1 MSETT
6 RSSVRKTYKLYIGGA
21 FPRSESGRSYPV
33 TAPGGEFIANAAQ
46 ASRKDARDAVRA
58 ARAAQPGW
66 AKATAYNRGQVL
78 YRIAEMLES
87 KRALADAILG
97 SGESA
102 LTELT
107 DRELTDLVSLRRP
120 S

>member
-1 MSETT
+1 
-6 RSSVRKTYKLYIGGA
+6 
-21 FPRSESGRSYPV
+21 
-33 TAPGGEFIANAAQ
+33 
-46 ASRKDARDAVRA
+46 
-58 ARAAQPGW
+58 
-66 AKATAYNRGQVL
+66 
-78 YRIAEMLES
+78 MLES

-107 DRELTDLVSLRRP
+107 DRDLSDLVSLRRP